1 MKIWK
6 SLLVVV
12 LILLVSWGAYTLFQK
27 YFSGKKIDNLALIS
41 AEAAFTF
48 ETQQG
53 DQTWNELVHQP
64 VWEILSQLPSFESF
78 STNLVTLDSLTGK
91 SGFVTKILRNKKIT
105 LSYHAI
111 GVDSFDLLITLDL
124 GSKNPLDLIEEVKG
138 SIPPKAR
145 FQARAYSDQEIWEYF
160 DAENTRKW
168 TITYLDNILL
178 ISPSSFLVEEAIRL
192 FLSDNPKSL
201 AALLGESYSDPE
213 GLGRLILTSKG
224 LSKLLS
230 GMGTKK
236 ETPMIQELSTHQ
248 QYVLLDLVFEE
259 KMLEFRGTAHLDQE
273 LSLLPAVRANFPAF
287 EKLITNR
294 TISLAQINVDGIF
307 ESQKLEN
314 RAFTPKSTVSGEIQA
329 RLLDRGFL
337 DYLSGEQYF
346 LELESMGNQDN
357 TLALYARA
365 NNPEQVWA
373 YLNEYIQETEGHSRD
388 FYRDQEILFFPEE
401 EFPAHIFKGKYS
413 GFPQTHIALLG
424 EILVMTNSA
433 AGMKM
438 ILDDIQSGNTW
449 NRSSLGDS
457 KSINPSAGYSKTYI
471 LPKIWGKW
479 TKNANPS
486 WSSFLQKYS
495 TVFHAFPYLTFRIN
509 EVGGKKEASILIP
522 YQTGQATAPKS
533 SSSMVL
539 SPSQQVS
546 FASSLVY
553 GPKTVQNFN
562 DNTEDLVI
570 QDENN
575 ILHLI
580 SSDGETVYSAQLS
593 GPVISDAFQ
602 VDYYKNGKIQLL
614 LATNE
619 KIYGIDRLGNPLP
632 GYPLSVG
639 NESITHL
646 NLVDYD
652 NTKDYRYFIATNSGN
667 LWLLDKTGQKLEG
680 WNPLKIG
687 ESMLQSPAHI
697 RVVGKGDYMVA
708 QGKSGKFHLY
718 NRRGEIQPGGP
729 IAFGKEVNTPL
740 LVSSEGKNKR
750 QSIHGITQTGELIS
764 ASFGGEITYRNQLI
778 KENRDDRF
786 ELIPDQSGMTYLI
799 LIHQFNKT
807 KVMDSDERVLF
818 QIPQAG
824 ENLKFNFYDFGADR
838 KILAVT
844 DPIQGFGYLF
854 DLNGSLLTETPL
866 ESTGRIQITHNP
878 ASGQY
883 RIRTVSGKQ
892 LFEYLMPD

>member
-12 LILLVSWGAYTLFQK
+12 VILVVFWGGNTLYQN
-27 YFSGKKIDNLALIS
+27 YFSGQKIDNLSLIS

-48 ETQQG
+48 ETTQG

-64 VWEILSQLPSFESF
+64 VWEILSQLPAFESF

-91 SGFVTKILRNKKIT
+91 SGFVTKILRNKKVT
-105 LSYHAI
+105 LSYHAT
-111 GVDSFDLLITLDL
+111 GVDSFELLFTLDL
-124 GSKNPLDLIEEVKG
+124 GNRNPLELIEEVKNA
-138 SIPPKAR
+138 IPPKAR
-145 FQARAYSDQEIWEYF
+145 FESRAYSEQEIWEYF
-160 DAENTRKW
+160 DPENTRKW
-168 TITYLDNILL
+168 TITYLNNVLL
-178 ISPSSFLVEEAIRL
+178 ISPSSFLVEDAIRL
-192 FLSDNPKSL
+192 HLSDAPKSL
-201 AALLGESYSDPE
+201 ASLLGDSYSDPD

-230 GMGTKK
+230 GMGANK
-236 ETPMIQELSTHQ
+236 ETPMIQELGTHQ
-248 QYVLLDLVFEE
+248 QYAILDLVLEE
-259 KMLEFRGTAHLDQE
+259 NLLEFRGTANLEQKI
-273 LSLLPAVRANFPAF
+273 SLLPSVRASFPAF
-287 EKLITNR
+287 EKLISNR
-294 TISLAQINVDGIF
+294 TLSLTQINVDGIY

-314 RAFTPKSTVSGEIQA
+314 RAFTPISTISGEIQA

-337 DYLSGEQYF
+337 DYFFGEQYL
-346 LELESMGNQDN
+346 LELESFGSQDN
-357 TLALYARA
+357 NLALYVRT

-373 YLNEYIQETEGHSRD
+373 YLNEYINETEGHSRD

-401 EFPAHIFKGKYS
+401 EFPAHVFKGKFP
-413 GFPQTHIALLG
+413 GFPQTHIALIDEVL
-424 EILVMTNSA
+424 IMANSA
-433 AGMKM
+433 SGMKV

-449 NRSSLGDS
+449 TRSSSEYS
-457 KSINPSAGYSKTYI
+457 KIINPSSGYSKTYLI
-471 LPKIWGKW
+471 PNIWSKW

-495 TVFHAFPYLTFRIN
+495 SVFRSFPHLTFRIN
-509 EVGGKKEASILIP
+509 EVGGVKEASLLIP
-522 YQTGQATAPKS
+522 YESGKGTESNS
-533 SSSMVL
+533 SASLVL
-539 SPSQQVS
+539 SPNQQIS

-553 GPKTVQNFN
+553 GPKTILNFN
-562 DNTEDLVI
+562 DNTEDLLI

-575 ILHLI
+575 ILHLV
-580 SSDGETVYSAQLS
+580 SSDGETVYSIPLS
-593 GPVISDAFQ
+593 GPIVSDAYP

-614 LATNE
+614 LATAE

-652 NTKDYRYFIATNSGN
+652 NTKEYRYFVSTKSGN

-687 ESMLQSPAHI
+687 EPVLDAPSHV

-708 QGKSGKFHLY
+708 QGKSGKYYLY
-718 NRRGEIQPGGP
+718 NRRGETQPGGP
-729 IAFGKEVNTPL
+729 IAFGKEIVTPL
-740 LVSSEGKNKR
+740 LVSSEGKNKG

-764 ASFGGEITYRNQLI
+764 AGFSGEITYRNQLI

-786 ELIPDQSGMTYLI
+786 ELISDQSGMTYLI
-799 LIHQFNKT
+799 LIRQFNKT
-807 KVMDSDERVLF
+807 KVMDSDENMLF
-818 QIPQAG
+818 QIPQSG
-824 ENLKFNFYDFGADR
+824 ETLKFNFYDFGADR

-844 DPIQGFGYLF
+844 DPVQGFGYLY
-854 DLNGSLLTETPL
+854 DLKGVLLTETPL
-866 ESTGRIQITHNP
+866 ESTGRIQITHRP
-878 ASGQY
+878 AAGQY
-883 RIRTVSGKQ
+883 RIRTISGKQ